1 MKDVD
6 AEMTTPRDELQRR
19 FIDLV
24 EAHQGIV
31 HKVSGLYAESADA
44 REDLNQEI
52 LAQLWRS
59 FGSFRGDA
67 RFSTWMYRV
76 ALNTAL
82 LARRSRRRQSRYDPG
97 WETGGSVEPATVAA
111 AESGPD
117 VERLRRCIRMLRDLD
132 RAVILLYLEQHTHEE
147 IADLTGLTRGSV
159 KVRIVRIKE
168 RLRQCLLSPNRQR
181 GQAP

>member
-1 MKDVD
+1 
-6 AEMTTPRDELQRR
+6 MTMPRDELQRR

-31 HKVSGLYAESADA
+31 HKVSALYAEQPDE
-44 REDLNQEI
+44 REDLQQEI
-52 LAQLWRS
+52 LTQLWRS
-59 FGSFRGDA
+59 FRSFRGEA

-82 LARRSRRRQSRYDPG
+82 LARRHRRRRRRSRHDPLSAVAEEG
-97 WETGGSVEPATVAA
+97 VPVESATVAA

-117 VERLRRCIRMLRDLD
+117 VERLRRCIRKLREFD

-147 IADLTGLTRGSV
+147 IAELTGLSSGSV

-168 RLRQCLLSPNRQR
+168 RLRQCLLSPNRER
-181 GQAP
+181 GQVP